1 MLYSASPHCRDHSR
15 HAGKIMMLFTFHLR
29 KQHVWKEKTWR
40 LTDCQKEELPS
51 LRGCES
57 RKIIQILWIHMK
69 TFTLYVPDYI
79 KPSTFILNMS
89 TYLYRSYAGRGDMR
103 GSDKVQ
109 IKSAAAASWNLLS
122 PLKYGLCSSS
132 THRFKSSFEGPES
145 FRVWC
150 HSWLTQSHRRD
161 RSAFRCFNRKLTGL
175 NHFSVNNKNNK
186 IISEFSPFNFE
197 FWNFFLTSV
206 ESVFILTAELWG
218 HGQGATDGAL
228 WYPPLG
234 LWQWICLKDPRT
246 WLAL

>member
-1 MLYSASPHCRDHSR
+1 ML
-15 HAGKIMMLFTFHLR
+15 
-29 KQHVWKEKTWR
+29 VEVTWEAV
-40 LTDCQKEELPS
+40 TK
-51 LRGCES
+51 
-57 RKIIQILWIHMK
+57 
-69 TFTLYVPDYI
+69 F
-79 KPSTFILNMS
+79 
-89 TYLYRSYAGRGDMR
+89 RS
-103 GSDKVQ
+103 
-109 IKSAAAASWNLLS
+109 NLL
-122 PLKYGLCSSS
+122 PLLPETCSHHSS
-132 THRFKSSFEGPES
+132 TVCVPALPIDL
-145 FRVWC
+145 RVLSKVPRVLEFDVTADW
-150 HSWLTQSHRRD
+150 HRRD